1 MNAEQPSTISIRSAT
16 SKDAATIAVFNIR
29 MAMETEN
36 LRLDPMTIERGVKR
50 LFEDKSRGEYYV
62 AEVRGEVVGCLMIT
76 HEWSDW
82 RDGDMWWIQSV
93 YVVPEARKLG
103 VFRSLFSHVE
113 ALARDAGVV
122 AIRLYVDR
130 HNERAKQTYR
140 KMGLELTEYDVMHK
154 SLDGDGHRG

>member
-1 MNAEQPSTISIRSAT
+1 MSLQPTSIFIRAANIR
-16 SKDAATIAVFNIR
+16 DAATIALFNIR

-50 LFEDKSRGEYYV
+50 VFEDHHRGDYYV
-62 AEVRGEVVGCLMIT
+62 AEINGSVVGCLMVT

-93 YVVPEARKLG
+93 YVSPEARKLG
-103 VFRSLFSHVE
+103 VFKALFAHVE
-113 ALARDAGVV
+113 QLAREVEAV

-130 HNERAKQTYR
+130 HNERAKTSYQ
-140 KMGLELTEYDVMHK
+140 KMGLERTEYDIMHK
-154 SLDGDGHRG
+154 SLDGESARG